1 MCLCQAYIAL
11 VRLFNEKP
19 NYKKWFCFDY
29 ADYIDR
35 QCLAVTFNNRH
46 LPLSTGEIFPQFGGL
61 VLDPPVWHE
70 KVGPKPKRNRKSK
83 KASSAVITS
92 TVQDEGDDS
101 NDDDDEELTI
111 FEPTTGKFFPVY
123 FFSFFT

>member
-1 MCLCQAYIAL
+1 MCLLQAYIAL
-11 VRLFNEKP
+11 VRLLNEKS

-35 QCLAVTFNNRH
+35 QCLAVTFNSRH

-70 KVGPKPKRNRKSK
+70 KVAPKPKRKRKAK
-83 KASSAVITS
+83 NASSAVIT
-92 TVQDEGDDS
+92 TPVPDENDDS
-101 NDDDDEELTI
+101 DDDDEDLTI
-111 FEPTTGKFFPVY
+111 FDPTTGKFVPV
-123 FFSFFT
+123 

>member
-1 MCLCQAYIAL
+1 M
-11 VRLFNEKP
+11 
-19 NYKKWFCFDY
+19 
-29 ADYIDR
+29 
-35 QCLAVTFNNRH
+35 
-46 LPLSTGEIFPQFGGL
+46 
-61 VLDPPVWHE
+61 LDPPVWHE